1 MRHLVL
7 AGALAVAS
15 TTVSWTARAQSLPN
29 INGIKQTTQ
38 RAVNKT
44 NTHTLA
50 MTNVDSAASAA
61 KAATGSKPTSTT
73 AKAAAASK
81 STSTTAKP
89 AAESPA
95 DTARAHGVRAMAAES
110 TTRPGVE
117 MDTAG
122 KVVLRRE
129 VFAYEPSGRRDPFVT
144 LMTVGELRPMISDL
158 AISGILID
166 PTGRN
171 SVAVLR
177 DVSSKEQYRVKVGQ
191 QLGRMRVARITQKAV
206 TFTIE
211 EFGYSRQQELA
222 MDDSNQARTK

>member
-1 MRHLVL
+1 MRLLVL

-15 TTVSWTARAQSLPN
+15 TTVSWTAHAQSLPN
-29 INGIKQTTQ
+29 ISGVKQTTN
-38 RAVNKT
+38 RAVAKT
-44 NTHTLA
+44 NAHTLA
-50 MTNVDSAASAA
+50 MTNVDSAANAAKAPAAKPAPAPNGASAA
-61 KAATGSKPTSTT
+61 KRPVEA
-73 AKAAAASK
+73 
-81 STSTTAKP
+81 
-89 AAESPA
+89 PA
-95 DTARAHGVRAMAAES
+95 DTARAHGVRATAAGAGM
-110 TTRPGVE
+110 RPGIE

-129 VFAYEPSGRRDPFVT
+129 VFSYEPSGRRDPFVT

-158 AISGILID
+158 TISGILID

-177 DVSSKEQYRVKVGQ
+177 DVSSREQYRVKVGQ
-191 QLGRMRVARITQKAV
+191 QLGRMRVARITQKSV

>member
-1 MRHLVL
+1 MMRFL
-7 AGALAVAS
+7 ARGILAAAVAA
-15 TTVSWTARAQSLPN
+15 TPLAAQSLPN
-29 INGIKQTTQ
+29 VSGIKQTTN
-38 RAVNKT
+38 RAVAKT
-44 NTHTLA
+44 NAQTLA
-50 MTNVDSAASAA
+50 MSSVDSAKIATSPDGAAPAA
-61 KAATGSKPTSTT
+61 KR
-73 AKAAAASK
+73 
-81 STSTTAKP
+81 
-89 AAESPA
+89 AESPV
-95 DTARAHGVRAMAAES
+95 DTARGHGVRATAVGAATS
-110 TTRPGVE
+110 ASA

-129 VFAYEPSGRRDPFVT
+129 VFAYAQSGRRDPFVS

-171 SVAVLR
+171 SLAVLR
-177 DVSSKEQYRVKVGQ
+177 DVSSKEQYRVRVSQ

>member
-1 MRHLVL
+1 MMRFLARVIL
-7 AGALAVAS
+7 AGAVAVAATPLAS
-15 TTVSWTARAQSLPN
+15 PVAAQSLPN
-29 INGIKQTTQ
+29 VSGIKQTTN
-38 RAVNKT
+38 RAVAKT
-44 NTHTLA
+44 NAQTLA
-50 MTNVDSAASAA
+50 MTSVDSAKIATPPAGAAPAA
-61 KAATGSKPTSTT
+61 KRV
-73 AKAAAASK
+73 
-81 STSTTAKP
+81 
-89 AAESPA
+89 ESPV
-95 DTARAHGVRAMAAES
+95 DTARGHGVRATAAAAA
-110 TTRPGVE
+110 TRAAA

-129 VFAYEPSGRRDPFVT
+129 VFAYEQSGRRDPFVS

-171 SVAVLR
+171 SLAVLR

-206 TFTIE
+206 MFTIE

-222 MDDSNQARTK
+222 MDETNQARTK

>member
-1 MRHLVL
+1 MRFLVL
-7 AGALAVAS
+7 ASALAVAAAP
-15 TTVSWTARAQSLPN
+15 VAVTAHAQSLPN
-29 INGIKQTTQ
+29 ISRIKQTTN
-38 RAVNKT
+38 RAVAKT
-44 NTHTLA
+44 NAHTLA
-50 MTNVDSAASAA
+50 MTNVDSAGNAA
-61 KAATGSKPTSTT
+61 KTPSPNGP
-73 AKAAAASK
+73 AAAP
-81 STSTTAKP
+81 TRP
-89 AAESPA
+89 VESPA
-95 DTARAHGVRAMAAES
+95 DTTKGHGVRAVAAGNA
-110 TTRPGVE
+110 TRPSAE
-117 MDTAG
+117 MDSAG

-129 VFAYEPSGRRDPFVT
+129 VFAYEQNGRRDPFVS

-166 PTGRN
+166 PTGKN

-177 DVSSKEQYRVKVGQ
+177 DVSSREQYRVKVGQ

>member
-1 MRHLVL
+1 MRRLVL
-7 AGALAVAS
+7 AGLIAVAS
-15 TTVSWTARAQSLPN
+15 TALVVRSADAQSLPN
-29 INGIKQTTQ
+29 FNGIKQTTN
-38 RAVNKT
+38 RAVQKT
-44 NTHTLA
+44 NAHTLA
-50 MTNVDSAASAA
+50 MTSVDSAANAAKSAASAPNGSSSAA
-61 KAATGSKPTSTT
+61 K
-73 AKAAAASK
+73 KAV
-81 STSTTAKP
+81 
-89 AAESPA
+89 ESAP
-95 DTARAHGVRAMAAES
+95 DTARHGVRATAAGS
-110 TTRPGVE
+110 ATRPSAE

-122 KVVLRRE
+122 KVVIRRE
-129 VFAYEPSGRRDPFVT
+129 VFSYEQSGRRDPFVS

-177 DVSSKEQYRVKVGQ
+177 DVSSHEQYRVKVGQ